1 MYMLEIYSAGF
12 RDEIAFLLKL
22 QESMPS
28 FSVEKTRGKYA
39 SLDYVIKHEKTE
51 TPFLFMELKS
61 RNIDL
66 SKYDTLLMGRIKLE
80 NVVNVK
86 QHIILIWIC
95 KTTETLYY
103 RFYHKNLLDLKTHML
118 NSKRVVYINKRLC
131 STGYDNLIQDI
142 RECGEL

>member
-1 MYMLEIYSAGF
+1 MLEIYSAGF

-22 QESMPS
+22 QASMPY
-28 FSVEKTRGKYA
+28 FSIEKTRDKYA
-39 SLDYVIKHEKTE
+39 SLDYVIKHDETK

-95 KTTETLYY
+95 KTTETMYY
-103 RFYHKNLLDLKTHML
+103 LFYHKNLLELKTHML
-118 NSKRVVYINKRLC
+118 NGKRVVYINKQLC
-131 STGYDNLIQDI
+131 STGYDNLIKDI
-142 RECGEL
+142 YDCSTIS